1 MNEITDWNDEFKV
14 EIRSNDYEQL
24 REKEHEIG
32 HKIGQEAI
40 MLTNVQCEDLKKF
53 LVQEA
58 GEKPRV
64 FCKTCLKRK
73 CEDCE
78 NLQNRYSEEDRKIY
92 KECEPSPREWKN
104 KS

>member
-24 REKEHEIG
+24 REMEDEIE
-32 HKIGQEAI
+32 QEAI
-40 MLTNVQCEDLKKF
+40 MLTNVECS
-53 LVQEA
+53 
-58 GEKPRV
+58 
-64 FCKTCLKRK
+64 KRK

-92 KECEPSPREWKN
+92 
-104 KS
+104 